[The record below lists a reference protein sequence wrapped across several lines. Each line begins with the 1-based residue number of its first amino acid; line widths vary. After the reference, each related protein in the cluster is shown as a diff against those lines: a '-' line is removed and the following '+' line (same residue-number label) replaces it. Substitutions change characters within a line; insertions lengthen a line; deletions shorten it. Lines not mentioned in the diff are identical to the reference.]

1 MLEICIACGMPMEK
15 PEDHALGNVTRSYC
29 LHCAR
34 PDGSMRSYE
43 EAVAGMSQFM
53 MRSQGLDENAAREAV
68 IAIMKKLPAWKDQ
81 AE

>member
-1 MLEICIACGMPMEK
+1 MSEICIACGMPMEK
-15 PEDHALGNVTRSYC
+15 PEDHALGSVTKPYC
-29 LHCAR
+29 LHCAC

-68 IAIMKKLPAWKDQ
+68 IAIMKKLPAWKDT
-81 AE
+81 E

>member
-1 MLEICIACGMPMEK
+1 MSDICIACGMPMEK
-15 PEDHALGNVTRSYC
+15 REDHALGNTTKPYC

-53 MRSQGLDENAAREAV
+53 MRAQGMDENAAREAV
-68 IAIMKKLPAWKDQ
+68 IAIMRKLPAWKNRI
-81 AE
+81 E